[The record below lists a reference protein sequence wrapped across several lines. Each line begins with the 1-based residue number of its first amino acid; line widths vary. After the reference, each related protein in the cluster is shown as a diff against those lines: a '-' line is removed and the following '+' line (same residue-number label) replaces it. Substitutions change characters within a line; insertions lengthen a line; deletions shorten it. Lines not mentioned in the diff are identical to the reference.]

1 MSLFPS
7 QVKRVLFSVSW
18 LLLTISMGIWWLHLG
33 LRQAGL
39 IADLKKT
46 IGGTVAVAG
55 FDELHRQS
63 RMLRLEGGF
72 FILLLIAGGVTLLW
86 LSYKDDERSKVLKD
100 FFATV
105 THEMKTPIASLRLQ
119 AESLE
124 EDVKS
129 VKHRNLLKRLIHDTK
144 RIESQIEKALYLA
157 SISRSESLYFEK
169 VNLAKEIEGIEMDG
183 LNVQS
188 SVKKDVFVRCD
199 RRALE
204 SIFRNLFENAHNHG
218 SASIVEVT
226 SNVHEGN
233 ALIVIED
240 NGKGFS
246 GNYSRLGRAF
256 ARHGSSSGSGIG
268 LYLVLNLVGSMHGK
282 VFFKRG
288 RKGFRVEIILP
299 EWKSN

>member
-105 THEMKTPIASLRLQ
+105 
-119 AESLE
+119 
-124 EDVKS
+124 
-129 VKHRNLLKRLIHDTK
+129 
-144 RIESQIEKALYLA
+144 
-157 SISRSESLYFEK
+157 
-169 VNLAKEIEGIEMDG
+169 
-183 LNVQS
+183 
-188 SVKKDVFVRCD
+188 
-199 RRALE
+199 
-204 SIFRNLFENAHNHG
+204 
-218 SASIVEVT
+218 
-226 SNVHEGN
+226 
-233 ALIVIED
+233 
-240 NGKGFS
+240 
-246 GNYSRLGRAF
+246 
-256 ARHGSSSGSGIG
+256 
-268 LYLVLNLVGSMHGK
+268 
-282 VFFKRG
+282 
-288 RKGFRVEIILP
+288 
-299 EWKSN
+299 